1 MDKIFESIEEWMRN
15 LLTGMVSSNLTN
27 MFTDVNEKTGDI
39 ASQVG
44 QTPQGWS
51 GSIFSLIQNLSD
63 SVIVP
68 IAGMIITFVLCY
80 ELISML
86 TEKNNMHDID
96 TWMFFKYFFKMWV
109 AVWFVSNAFTITMAI
124 FDVGQNVVNRAAGVI
139 NQQTAINID
148 SVITSMETAMESMEI
163 GELIILALETL
174 LASLCLKVISVF
186 ITVILY
192 GRMIEIYLYQEMM
205 TMQEHEYK
213 ARDKTVQK
221 MSRDG
226 LREKNLRSKKE
237 KRITG
242 RETDEKKTAGHR
254 EQELD
259 FGKVR
264 KTHTAEETVEGVKEG
279 KHRLQSRHAF
289 LEQEEIAEAEEME
302 NSEMSDD
309 KAGGEKSPPVSRSR
323 LRKDSIRGHP
333 ERKFERDSEITE
345 PDRQNR
351 KKKMV
356 TAYAA
361 KEQKLYHEKAEVDE
375 KSMEDFREEIKSKTK
390 REQIRKEQKKS
401 KSRLSFE
408 DESKGVIPGSGMAK
422 RGASAVSETV
432 SDYSQK
438 KVREDTDDNAAL
450 DAADQMELAGE
461 SLARKSI
468 YVRERLKENRQRN
481 NRLKESVLEETEKFR
496 LQFGTSA
503 SNEAKK
509 AVQKEAEQK
518 KQTALKKLL
527 QKKRYQKQYQAAKQG
542 KAVKDAVLVNAQR
555 FTEKAKAAV
564 KEIVAQNRNILL
576 SIGVLVLLFALMVT
590 SLSSCAALFQGSSNA
605 IISTSYSS
613 EDEDIY
619 AAENAYVA
627 LENALNEQINQMKA
641 NHSDYD
647 EFQFQIDEIGHNP
660 YQLISYLTVKYG
672 GFTYAEVADEIQK
685 IFKEQYGLYTD
696 STRETVTEKKTVR
709 VGESLGQVV
718 TSGYCNCPICCGQ
731 WSGGPTASGAY
742 PQANH
747 TIAVDA
753 SNPFVPMGTH
763 VIMNGVEYVVED
775 TGNFA
780 QYGVQFDV
788 FYGDHASASAHGH
801 QTWEAYIADS
811 NGSQEVE
818 VTTTR
823 EVNRLDVTLTN
834 HNLDAVLRNRMTDKE
849 QEQYDAY
856 NKYYGNRDYLFD
868 LNTIPTGGAG
878 FGYDIPAEAL
888 SDPQFAKMIREAEKY
903 LGYPYVWGGASPST
917 SFDCSGFVCWVINNC
932 GNGWNVGRTT
942 ADGLRS
948 YCSYVSPS
956 DAKPGDLIFFQGT
969 YDTPGASH
977 VGIYVG
983 NNMMIHCG
991 NPIQYTSIAS
1001 SYWQQHF
1008 MAFGRI
1014 H

>member
-1 MDKIFESIEEWMRN
+1 
-15 LLTGMVSSNLTN
+15 
-27 MFTDVNEKTGDI
+27 
-39 ASQVG
+39 
-44 QTPQGWS
+44 
-51 GSIFSLIQNLSD
+51 
-63 SVIVP
+63 
-68 IAGMIITFVLCY
+68 
-80 ELISML
+80 
-86 TEKNNMHDID
+86 
-96 TWMFFKYFFKMWV
+96 
-109 AVWFVSNAFTITMAI
+109 
-124 FDVGQNVVNRAAGVI
+124 
-139 NQQTAINID
+139 
-148 SVITSMETAMESMEI
+148 
-163 GELIILALETL
+163 
-174 LASLCLKVISVF
+174 
-186 ITVILY
+186 
-192 GRMIEIYLYQEMM
+192 
-205 TMQEHEYK
+205 MQEHEYK

-226 LREKNLRSKKE
+226 LREENLRSKKE
-237 KRITG
+237 KRITR
-242 RETDEKKTAGHR
+242 READEKKTAGHR

-259 FGKVR
+259 FGKAR
-264 KTHTAEETVEGVKEG
+264 KAHTAEEPVEEGTEG

-289 LEQEEIAEAEEME
+289 LEQEKNAEADEME
-302 NSEMSDD
+302 NSEMSED
-309 KAGGEKSPPVSRSR
+309 KADGEKSPSVSRSR
-323 LRKDSIRGHP
+323 LRKESIRGHP
-333 ERKFERDSEITE
+333 GQDAERDSETPE
-345 PDRQNR
+345 PDRQSR

-361 KEQKLYHEKAEVDE
+361 KEQKRYHEKSEVDE
-375 KSMEDFREEIKSKTK
+375 KSMEDFREEIKGKTK
-390 REQIRKEQKKS
+390 REQTLKEQKKS

-408 DESKGVIPGSGMAK
+408 DEGKGMIPGSGMARK
-422 RGASAVSETV
+422 GATVVSETA
-432 SDYSQK
+432 SAYGQK
-438 KVREDTDDNAAL
+438 KIREDTDDNAAL
-450 DAADQMELAGE
+450 DAAEQMELAGE

-481 NRLKESVLEETEKFR
+481 NRLRESVLEEMEKSR

-518 KQTALKKLL
+518 KQSALKKLL

-542 KAVKDAVLVNAQR
+542 KAAKDAVFVNAKR

-576 SIGVLVLLFALMVT
+576 TIGVMVLLFALMAT
-590 SLSSCAALFQGSSNA
+590 SLSSCAALFQGGSNA

-672 GFTYAEVADEIQK
+672 GFTYAEVADEIQE

-696 STRETVTEKKTVR
+696 STRETVTEKKKVR

-718 TSGYCNCPICCGQ
+718 TSGYCNCSICCGQ

-775 TGNFA
+775 TGAFA
-780 QYGVQFDV
+780 RYGVQFDV
-788 FYGDHASASAHGH
+788 YYDNHAAASAHGH

-811 NGSQEVE
+811 NGSQEVQ
-818 VTTTR
+818 VTTTK
-823 EVNRLDVTLTN
+823 EVNRLDVTMTN
-834 HNLDAVLRNRMTDKE
+834 RNLDTVLRSRMTEEE
-849 QEQYDAY
+849 QERYDAY

-868 LNTIPTGGAG
+868 LDSIPTGSGG
-878 FGYDIPAEAL
+878 FGYDIPTDAL
-888 SDPQFAKMIREAEKY
+888 SDPQFAKMIKEAEKY
-903 LGYPYVWGGASPST
+903 LGVPYSWGGYSPSG
-917 SFDCSGFVCWVINNC
+917 FDCSGFVSWVINNC
-932 GNGWNVGRTT
+932 GNGWNVGRCT
-942 ADGLRS
+942 ADELRS
-948 YCSYVSPS
+948 HCSQVSPS
-956 DAKPGDLIFFQGT
+956 EAKPGDLIFFQGT
-969 YDTPGASH
+969 YSTPGASH

-991 NPIQYTSIAS
+991 KPVQYTSIAS
-1001 SYWQQHF
+1001 AYWQEHF
-1008 MAFGRI
+1008 MAFGRL